1 MRYRALMSVVLL
13 AACAPSG
20 TSGSSTAPAPATQ
33 TIRVGG
39 GGGGGTELRLSGGDA
54 LQASTLAFAP
64 DKVWLILPAIFDSLG
79 VSVSTIDPT
88 KRLIGNPSLKV
99 RSRLKST
106 PLSRYIDCGNSG
118 QIGPNADNYDIVLT
132 VFVNATP
139 AADGAT
145 TVTTTFDAVGRPA
158 TYAQEY
164 SQCRSTGL
172 FEKRLLEL
180 LQAHLQK

>member
-1 MRYRALMSVVLL
+1 MRFGALVGLVLL

-20 TSGSSTAPAPATQ
+20 TSGSSAPATQ
-33 TIRVGG
+33 TIRVAGG
-39 GGGGGTELRLSGGDA
+39 GGGGAELRLSGGNA
-54 LQASTLAFAP
+54 PHTSTLAFAP
-64 DKVWLILPAIFDSLG
+64 DKVWLVLPAVLDSLG
-79 VSVSTIDPT
+79 ITVATIEPT
-88 KRLIGNPSLKV
+88 KRLIGNASFKI
-99 RSRLKST
+99 RSRLKSV

-118 QIGPNADNYDIVLT
+118 QIGPNADSYDIVLT
-132 VFVNATP
+132 VFVNASP

-145 TVTTTFDAVGRPA
+145 TLTTTFEAVGRPA

-180 LQAHLQK
+180 LQARLQQ

>member
-1 MRYRALMSVVLL
+1 MRFGVLAGVVLL

-20 TSGSSTAPAPATQ
+20 SSTSPAPATQ

-39 GGGGGTELRLSGGDA
+39 GGGAGAELRLSGGNA
-54 LQASTLAFAP
+54 PHSSTLAFAP
-64 DKVWLILPAIFDSLG
+64 DKVWLVLPAVLDSLG
-79 VSVSTIDPT
+79 ISVATIEPT
-88 KRLIGNPSLKV
+88 KHLTGTSSFKV
-99 RSRLKST
+99 RSRLKSV

-118 QIGPNADNYDIVLT
+118 QIGPNADSYDIVLT
-132 VFVNATP
+132 VFVNASP

-164 SQCRSTGL
+164 SQCRSTGQ

-180 LQAHLQK
+180 LQARLQQ

>member
-1 MRYRALMSVVLL
+1 MRFEALLSVVLL

-20 TSGSSTAPAPATQ
+20 TSGSSAAPAPATQ
-33 TIRVGG
+33 TVRVGG
-39 GGGGGTELRLSGGDA
+39 GSGGGAELRLSGG
-54 LQASTLAFAP
+54 SGPHSTTLAFAP
-64 DKVWLILPAIFDSLG
+64 DKVWLILPAILDSLG
-79 VSVSTIDPT
+79 ISVATIEPT
-88 KRLIGNPSLKV
+88 KRLIGNPSFKV
-99 RSRLKST
+99 RSRLKSL

-118 QIGPNADNYDIVLT
+118 QIGPNADSYDIVLT
-132 VFVNATP
+132 VFVNVSP

-180 LQAHLQK
+180 LQARLQQ